1 VVSFG
6 ALGWLWRALAQ
17 GDARVRPIGS
27 VVAVVF
33 GTLMT
38 SLFARDFGISL
49 ADLRGAYGLS
59 ADEANW
65 LNTLTN
71 ASQLL
76 TAPVVPLMVV
86 IFGPRRVLMHS
97 ALAFIAVTLWT
108 PFAVGLPLVF
118 FLHFC
123 IGLLQGC
130 FVPATLAI
138 VFANLS
144 PRYWLIALG
153 IYSVRLTLALH
164 TGVSLSGWFVEHLGW
179 QAIYWQASLFAAAF
193 LFLAAISFHP
203 RAPNWGLFRSTN
215 KGEFVMYCAGLT
227 MVYAGLDQG
236 NRLDWFAS
244 GTVVGLMGGGLL
256 LVAAAVVWQF
266 LSPQPFAHPTPLL
279 RRNVY
284 LAMLIV
290 TLFGTMSAATS
301 YLIPNF
307 LGTVAHLKPEQS
319 GTALWWVDAVQLV
332 AIPLTIWSI
341 RHGDIRFSLAVGL
354 VLVLVGCWMG
364 NAITHDWRADD
375 FAWMSIALG
384 MGNSAVL
391 LSCIAITVANTP
403 REDLISL
410 VAYIQIP
417 RVIGPELAA
426 AVLATV
432 VRRAE
437 GAHSLQLTGWLDP
450 ARAQALGLLPGAWVG
465 VIRREAFVLAFADAY
480 RFCFWVA
487 ALGLALA
494 CFLKATPP
502 HPLTRLP
509 QSGPDGAKS

>member
-1 VVSFG
+1 
-6 ALGWLWRALAQ
+6 
-17 GDARVRPIGS
+17 
-27 VVAVVF
+27 
-33 GTLMT
+33 
-38 SLFARDFGISL
+38 
-49 ADLRGAYGLS
+49 
-59 ADEANW
+59 
-65 LNTLTN
+65 
-71 ASQLL
+71 
-76 TAPVVPLMVV
+76 
-86 IFGPRRVLMHS
+86 
-97 ALAFIAVTLWT
+97 
-108 PFAVGLPLVF
+108 
-118 FLHFC
+118 
-123 IGLLQGC
+123 
-130 FVPATLAI
+130 
-138 VFANLS
+138 
-144 PRYWLIALG
+144 
-153 IYSVRLTLALH
+153 
-164 TGVSLSGWFVEHLGW
+164 
-179 QAIYWQASLFAAAF
+179 
-193 LFLAAISFHP
+193 
-203 RAPNWGLFRSTN
+203 
-215 KGEFVMYCAGLT
+215 
-227 MVYAGLDQG
+227 
-236 NRLDWFAS
+236 
-244 GTVVGLMGGGLL
+244 
-256 LVAAAVVWQF
+256 
-266 LSPQPFAHPTPLL
+266 
-279 RRNVY
+279 
-284 LAMLIV
+284 
-290 TLFGTMSAATS
+290 MSAATS